1 MDELA
6 TILGELQAAGKRDS
20 SGVFTVDV
28 RKALPKLERFQLPRP
43 EFGMLKVVQS
53 AVAAGASRITVEV
66 SPVTLSLAHDGEPP
80 LPEELEGLL
89 GYLMAPDFPSHRRS
103 LRDLAIGVNT
113 ALARGGSWVE
123 VSTRGPDGWS
133 SQRWRSREEVVEST
147 EGPGRGWATVKF
159 SMRKTAGQAVGRM
172 VGLAKQDIGA
182 LLKGEREALQSDE
195 QTIYD
200 RCRNCP
206 IPIWLNGREVPPPDL
221 GRRTVKRWG
230 PFDVREHRSPNLLEL
245 YLQTR
250 EPSAHLLSLPTES
263 TARARYL
270 IEGHLDGDEWT
281 ADGEPTRLTGPAPT
295 NCCFAIIALRG
306 RPHTPPRLTLVKDG
320 VDLTDLS
327 PRGMPN
333 GTYVVATAEG
343 LTLDLSQ
350 FRLVR
355 GAGIEERVQY
365 LSSCIQVA
373 ARLAMAAGESLDEAQ
388 QQALQQLLQG

>member
-1 MDELA
+1 MDELQA
-6 TILGELQAAGKRDS
+6 VLGELQGAGNLDS

-53 AVAAGASRITVEV
+53 AVAAGATRVSVEV
-66 SPVTLSLAHDGEPP
+66 SPATFSLAHDGQPP

-89 GYLMAPDFPSHRRS
+89 GYLMAPDTPSHRRS

-123 VSTRGPDGWS
+123 VTVRGPKGWL

-147 EGPGRGWATVKF
+147 GGPSWNWANLKF

-172 VGLAKQDIGA
+172 VGLAQQDIGA

-206 IPIWLNGREVPPPDL
+206 IPIWLNGREIPPPDL

-230 PFDVREHRSPNLLEL
+230 LFDVREHRSSNLLEL
-245 YLQTR
+245 YLQTDQ
-250 EPSAHLLSLPTES
+250 PSPHLLSV
-263 TARARYL
+263 
-270 IEGHLDGDEWT
+270 
-281 ADGEPTRLTGPAPT
+281 PA
-295 NCCFAIIALRG
+295 
-306 RPHTPPRLTLVKDG
+306 
-320 VDLTDLS
+320 
-327 PRGMPN
+327 
-333 GTYVVATAEG
+333 
-343 LTLDLSQ
+343 
-350 FRLVR
+350 
-355 GAGIEERVQY
+355 
-365 LSSCIQVA
+365 
-373 ARLAMAAGESLDEAQ
+373 
-388 QQALQQLLQG
+388 